1 METGDC
7 KGQPDAV
14 LPFRRAKPGG
24 MGAPPAARSKTLLS
38 RSLYQV
44 KTVKGAKRPSPFAC
58 VPSLSVAW
66 RDAGVLEPASAE
78 RSGARSP
85 GPSD

>member
-1 METGDC
+1 MEIGDC
-7 KGQPDAV
+7 NDRPGAV
-14 LPFRRAKPGG
+14 FPFRRAKPGG
-24 MGAPPAARSKTLLS
+24 MGVPPAARSKTLLS
-38 RSLYQV
+38 RSFYEV
-44 KTVKGAKRPSPFAC
+44 KTVEGAKRPSPFAC
-58 VPSLSVAW
+58 VPGHTIAW